1 MPAPRPPLFLWR
13 RSESMADTILV
24 VNAGSSSLKFSTFPS
39 TGVKDLTLLLKGQ
52 IDGIGVRPRL
62 AARDAPG
69 PPLVPRP
76 SDRERGGRHPAPSPR
91 SPAWLQPPPR
101 PAT

>member
-24 VNAGSSSLKFSTFPS
+24 VNAGSSSLKFSTFAS

-62 AARDAPG
+62 AARDAAGTALVDRTYERAEVGGHDAPLRARSDWL
-69 PPLVPRP
+69 PPTAAR
-76 SDRERGGRHPAPSPR
+76 A
-91 SPAWLQPPPR
+91 
-101 PAT
+101 